1 MSYTDQELVALL
13 LNENGIHRLPR
24 LEFAELM
31 RKKPYD
37 KVVGKRIIFIDLKY
51 WVSFRMSLEDDIT
64 IKLEEKILY
73 KSIYKNLLQLVSN
86 NIAVCVT
93 SDSILTEVE
102 KMPFDRK
109 LETAKIMDSLQVVVV
124 LNGLNAC
131 TFEYINI
138 DLITAGKE
146 PIDQYHLSSVF
157 EANRFL
163 SAVTLKKMENEPDLL
178 YNIMYDSMSQ
188 MTVQEYL
195 KETNGDFYDPSE
207 KFAELVNDTKSK
219 DTTKYSY
226 EELLI
231 QGLASQSKSLNKL
244 INYTPISKAN
254 PLEHLSLYIECAPF
268 LYLHS
273 AILAAINIEKA
284 RTVRKNDFYD
294 LSHSCIGV
302 GYADYFFT
310 EKKFH
315 HLLKTKPI
323 DCTAHYKCKLYSDP
337 FEILNVVVNLNSQ
350 I

>member
-1 MSYTDQELVALL
+1 MSYTDQELIALL
-13 LNENGIHRLPR
+13 LDENGIHRLPR
-24 LEFAELM
+24 LEFIELM

-51 WVSFRMSLEDDIT
+51 WISFRMALEDDIKM
-64 IKLEEKILY
+64 KLEQKILY
-73 KSIYKNLLQLVSN
+73 KSIYENLLELV
-86 NIAVCVT
+86 IKMKVVCVT

-102 KMPFDRK
+102 KMPLDRK
-109 LETAKIMDSLQVVVV
+109 LGTAKIMDSLHVAVV

-163 SAVTLKKMENEPDLL
+163 AAVTLKKMENEPDLL
-178 YNIMYDSMSQ
+178 YNIMYDSMSE
-188 MTVQEYL
+188 MTVLEYL
-195 KETNGDFYDPSE
+195 KETNGDFYDSSE
-207 KFAELVNDTKSK
+207 KFAELVNDTKLK
-219 DTTKYSY
+219 DTAKHSY
-226 EELLI
+226 EALLV
-231 QGLASQSKSLNKL
+231 QGLVSQTESLKKL
-244 INYTPISKAN
+244 INYTPISKVN
-254 PLEHLSLYIECAPF
+254 PLENLPLYIYSAPF

-284 RTVRKNDFYD
+284 RKVQKNDFYD

-302 GYADYFFT
+302 GYSDYFFT

-337 FEILNVVVNLNSQ
+337 FEILNVVVNLNSH